1 MRTSLLMLRAFLG
14 PFAVTLPVALFILDM
29 QFLWVYADDMIG
41 KGLELWVVFK
51 LMVFASARLVN
62 LALPLAVLVA
72 SIMALGNLAERNEL
86 TAMKASGMSFLR
98 IQRPLVVCMVF
109 LCGGALWFSNTGW
122 PAANMKFRALLYS
135 VTKQKP
141 AFNLREGVF
150 YNGIDGFS
158 IRVGTKHP
166 DGRLEDLLVHD
177 HRDDKGQRA
186 LVVQA
191 ERGNMTES
199 DGHLVIELENG
210 VSYEEHQE
218 TMSRSKERVY
228 PHVQSTFKRQTL
240 RIPLHSLDFSMANE
254 DLFRR
259 SYERMTLSELTQTSD
274 SLGTEIRREGREL
287 QNYGKRNVVWR
298 HDTTGWYTTAAAS
311 AQPTARSPWSAN
323 LASKTRTR
331 AFHSAKEL
339 SRNQIRSIDNAVANM
354 DGKLLRQH
362 RHDIEWHRKYI
373 LALGCMVLFLV
384 GSALGALV
392 GKGGVGLPTLLAL
405 CVFLLHYVV
414 SMVGEQ
420 LVKSG
425 TLEPWSGM
433 WLSTLLLTP
442 LAALLMWSTLK
453 ERRWLPHEGG

>member
-1 MRTSLLMLRAFLG
+1 
-14 PFAVTLPVALFILDM
+14 
-29 QFLWVYADDMIG
+29 
-41 KGLELWVVFK
+41 
-51 LMVFASARLVN
+51 
-62 LALPLAVLVA
+62 
-72 SIMALGNLAERNEL
+72 
-86 TAMKASGMSFLR
+86 
-98 IQRPLVVCMVF
+98 
-109 LCGGALWFSNTGW
+109 
-122 PAANMKFRALLYS
+122 
-135 VTKQKP
+135 
-141 AFNLREGVF
+141 
-150 YNGIDGFS
+150 
-158 IRVGTKHP
+158 
-166 DGRLEDLLVHD
+166 
-177 HRDDKGQRA
+177 
-186 LVVQA
+186 
-191 ERGNMTES
+191 
-199 DGHLVIELENG
+199 
-210 VSYEEHQE
+210 
-218 TMSRSKERVY
+218 
-228 PHVQSTFKRQTL
+228 
-240 RIPLHSLDFSMANE
+240 MANE

-384 GSALGALV
+384 GSSLGALV
-392 GKGGVGLPTLLAL
+392 GKGGLGLPTLLAL
-405 CVFLLHYVV
+405 CVFLLYYVV